1 MSASDRI
8 SVPDSPWPSG
18 FQSAVSLTFDD
29 GVASQLQHAVPLLN
43 KYGLRGTFYI
53 NPEKDYRERFA
64 PWKEV
69 ALAGHEI
76 GNHTVGHPCSVN
88 FAFTRQMCRC
98 ALEEMTLTEIETD
111 ILEAGRRIHE
121 LFPEQEAT
129 SFAYPCY
136 ESFVG
141 RGENR
146 QSYVPV
152 VARHCVA
159 GRAMGLRPNDPRFC
173 DLSHLWSTPCE
184 YLAAPALIGL
194 AEQAAALG
202 HWLILTFHGIN
213 DGHLHVA
220 YRDLEE
226 LCQFLARQNQRIY
239 TAPVAAVAKLV
250 APWQKAISGA
260 LKKGAV

>member
-1 MSASDRI
+1 MTSTQMPVS
-8 SVPDSPWPSG
+8 DSPWPG
-18 FQSAVSLTFDD
+18 FQAAVSLTFDD
-29 GVASQLQHAVPLLN
+29 GVPSHLQHAVPLLN

-53 NPEKDYRERFA
+53 NPEDGYRERFA
-64 PWKEV
+64 SWKEV

-76 GNHTVGHPCSVN
+76 GNHTVGHPCSAN
-88 FAFTRQMCRC
+88 YAFTRQLCRH
-98 ALEEMTLTEIETD
+98 ALEEMTLVDIEAD
-111 ILEAGRRIHE
+111 ILEADRRIRE
-121 LFPEQEAT
+121 LFPEQRTA

-141 RGENR
+141 RGANR

-159 GRAMGLRPNDPRFC
+159 GRASGSRPNDPRYC
-173 DLSHLWSTPCE
+173 DLAHLWSIPCE
-184 YLAAPALIGL
+184 YMTAPALIGL

-202 HWLILTFHGIN
+202 HWLILTFHGVN

-226 LCQFLARQNQRIY
+226 LCSFLSRQSQRIY
-239 TAPVAAVAKLV
+239 VAPVADVAGIT
-250 APWQKAISGA
+250 APWQQSQSA
-260 LKKGAV
+260 LSKTGN

>member
-1 MSASDRI
+1 MLTVSH
-8 SVPDSPWPSG
+8 SPWPQG
-18 FQSAVSLTFDD
+18 FQAAVSLTFDD
-29 GVASQLQHAVPLLN
+29 GVPSQLQHAVPLLN
-43 KYGLRGTFYI
+43 QHGLRGTFYI
-53 NPEKDYRERFA
+53 NPEADYRERFA
-64 PWKEV
+64 PWKDCARE
-69 ALAGHEI
+69 GHEI
-76 GNHTVGHPCSVN
+76 GNHTVGHPCSDN
-88 FAFTRQMCRC
+88 FAFTRQLCRC
-98 ALEEMTLTEIETD
+98 ALEEMTLADIEED
-111 ILEAGRRIHE
+111 ILEAGRRIQE

-129 SFAYPCY
+129 SFAYPCF

-141 RGENR
+141 RGGNR

-159 GRAMGLRPNDPRFC
+159 GRASGLRPNDPRRC

-184 YLAAPALIGL
+184 YMTAPTLIGM

-226 LCQFLARQNQRIY
+226 LCIYLARQRERIY
-239 TAPVAAVAKLV
+239 TAPVATIAKLV
-250 APWQKAISGA
+250 APWQEAQRVPRTGP
-260 LKKGAV
+260 